1 MRRHTLSL
9 GLDDLRVVVAL
20 AEELNFHRAAHRVGM
35 TQPGVTRALS
45 KVERHVGA
53 RLFERSHSKN
63 QSVVPTDAGRHYV
76 ERARLAIAHSE
87 NAAVA
92 ARETLNGTNHRVTVG
107 KSVFTDR
114 RLLTIL
120 RSLELPLYPGLEV
133 LLHTRS
139 PGDLPACVR
148 NGEFDLAIVSNPVD
162 DPFLSGTIIRT
173 IPFTVVLNEEHKCAK
188 QPTVS
193 LKDLG
198 STPWVLFERHLH
210 PALYDSFIHR
220 AHELGIKVDRIRH
233 IADAEEACE
242 VVRLYGGAA
251 FLSPQGAERAAT
263 DDLALCSLAESGIFL
278 KTHLLARAENTSKLV
293 AELVRTFVKRLKQG
307 GLYQPEL
314 HHPERKN
321 RLTPTSALLGPEVT
335 PNLTQKPVSP
345 VQVESFAGRSPTIE
359 LSGGLDNGP
368 RHQLIL
374 DS

>member
-20 AEELNFHRAAHRVGM
+20 AEELNFHRAARRVGM

-63 QSVVPTDAGRHYV
+63 QSVIPTDAGRHYV

-139 PGDLPACVR
+139 PGELPACVR
-148 NGEFDLAIVSNPVD
+148 SGEYDLAIVSNPGH
-162 DPFLSGTIIRT
+162 DPFLSGTIIRC
-173 IPFTVVLNEEHKCAK
+173 IPFTVVLSEEHKCAN
-188 QPTVS
+188 QATVT
-193 LKDLG
+193 LKDLE
-198 STPWVLFERHLH
+198 STPWVMFERHLH
-210 PALYDSFIHR
+210 PALYDTFLHR
-220 AHELGIKVDRIRH
+220 ARELGIKVDRIRH

-242 VVRLYGGAA
+242 VVRMFGGAA

-263 DDLALCSLAESGIFL
+263 ENLALSSLAESGIFL
-278 KTHLLARAENTSKLV
+278 QTHVLARADNASKLV
-293 AELVRTFVKRLKQG
+293 AELVRTFVKRLKQD
-307 GLYQPEL
+307 GLYRPALPE
-314 HHPERKN
+314 
-321 RLTPTSALLGPEVT
+321 
-335 PNLTQKPVSP
+335 PVDDTMC
-345 VQVESFAGRSPTIE
+345 AA
-359 LSGGLDNGP
+359 
-368 RHQLIL
+368 
-374 DS
+374 